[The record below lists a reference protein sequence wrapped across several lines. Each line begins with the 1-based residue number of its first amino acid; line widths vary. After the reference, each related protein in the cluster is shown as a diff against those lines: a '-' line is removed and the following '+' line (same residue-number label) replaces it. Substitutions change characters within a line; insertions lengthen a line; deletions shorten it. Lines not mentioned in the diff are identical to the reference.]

1 MKTTTISGKLRSS
14 IGGKDAKALRKQGLV
29 PCVIYGQDDNIH
41 IAIDSRQFKDLVY
54 TPDVYRVK
62 IEVDGTDYDTIF
74 YDQQFDPISDEI
86 THADF
91 MKVDDNKVVT
101 VNLPLKFS
109 GSPIGVRNGGK
120 LRTPLRK
127 LKVKGAVSAIPDD
140 IQMDITNLKIG
151 KSIKVGDIELGSGAQ
166 ILNDPNNVA
175 VAVKMARGAV
185 DDDVEEEG
193 EEATEAASAE

>member
-14 IGGKDAKALRKQGLV
+14 IGGKDAKALRKEGLV
-29 PCVIYGQDDNIH
+29 PCVIYGGDENVH
-41 IAIDSRQFKDLVY
+41 VAIDSRAFNDLVY

-62 IEVDGTDYDTIF
+62 VDVEGTEYDTIF

-91 MKVDDNKVVT
+91 LKVDDNKVVT
-101 VNLPLKFS
+101 VNLPLKFQ

-127 LKVKGAVSAIPDD
+127 LKIKGAVSAIPDD
-140 IQMDITNLKIG
+140 IELDITNLRIG
-151 KSIKVGDIELGSGAQ
+151 RSIKVGDIKLDGVQ
-166 ILNDPNNVA
+166 ILNDDNNVA

-185 DDDVEEEG
+185 DDEEEEG
-193 EEATEAASAE
+193 EEAEEAAEASAE